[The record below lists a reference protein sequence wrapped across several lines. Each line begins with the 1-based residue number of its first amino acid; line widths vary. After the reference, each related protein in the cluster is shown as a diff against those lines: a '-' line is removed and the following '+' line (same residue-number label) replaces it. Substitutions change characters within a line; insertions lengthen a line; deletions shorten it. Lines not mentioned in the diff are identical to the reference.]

1 MEMCSAHYYGR
12 CREVPA
18 PLSRGGMGASVPV
31 VAKTGESTVVG
42 HARGVDDDA
51 IVTVGRWVLYACGAM
66 RKVENYGWFGS

>member
-1 MEMCSAHYYGR
+1 MCSAHYYGP
-12 CREVPA
+12 CREVSG
-18 PLSRGGMGASVPV
+18 PLCRGRIGASVPV

>member
-1 MEMCSAHYYGR
+1 
-12 CREVPA
+12 
-18 PLSRGGMGASVPV
+18 MGASVPV

-66 RKVENYGWFGS
+66 RQVENYGGFGS

>member
-1 MEMCSAHYYGR
+1 
-12 CREVPA
+12 
-18 PLSRGGMGASVPV
+18 MGASVPV

-42 HARGVDDDA
+42 HARGVNDDA